1 MEYIYF
7 VWLDL
12 NIVGVNV
19 YIVCKRMGKNLVIE
33 SLVAVDM
40 VVGVLN
46 LLLFAVSGY
55 VEEV

>member
-33 SLVAVDM
+33 SLVVVDM

-46 LLLFAVSGY
+46 LLLFVVSGY

>member
-33 SLVAVDM
+33 SLVVVDM
-40 VVGVLN
+40 VIGVLN
-46 LLLFAVSGY
+46 LLLFVVSGY